1 MRTLGLHAFNYYLF
15 LQPRDFLAMSV
26 ADSLGSDIS
35 SADDD
40 DDESVSQNTG
50 DFRGNSTAFLG
61 GASFGATS
69 RRNGRS
75 R

>member
-1 MRTLGLHAFNYYLF
+1 MFKYYLF

-26 ADSLGSDIS
+26 ADLLGSDIS

-40 DDESVSQNTG
+40 DDESVSRNTG
-50 DFRGNSTAFLG
+50 DFRGNSTSFLG
-61 GASFGATS
+61 GVSFGATS